1 MGVVEE
7 NGQVGVAWLLDRSGL
22 LTGLRVNLRLLG
34 RRLAYARLDGPVAS
48 SRDPSITGQLLVQ
61 NLVTRRERGGQH
73 APEGG
78 VT

>member
-1 MGVVEE
+1 MVKLASLGCSI
-7 NGQVGVAWLLDRSGL
+7 GAGSC
-22 LTGLRVNLRLLG
+22 LRVNLRLLG